1 MLGSRMSMSAAMPP
15 AMSNVQS
22 DQLARHQNLVKIHQ
36 LQQNLAAAQQQE
48 LQYQKIEVSDIFYI
62 MYLFD

>member
-1 MLGSRMSMSAAMPP
+1 MSMSAAMPP
-15 AMSNVQS
+15 AMSNVPS

-48 LQYQKIEVSDIFYI
+48 LQYQKIEVSYI
-62 MYLFD
+62 I